1 MLAHLVHHRRSVL
14 SAPSAS
20 AIRYATLHTSR
31 RPTVSSKYFRLLV
44 IRGAIMVVNWI
55 RGTSPIKTG
64 ETCPDEDVVSQL
76 LGGFR
81 LCLELCR
88 DANVK

>member
-31 RPTVSSKYFRLLV
+31 RPTVSSKVFPTTRYP
-44 IRGAIMVVNWI
+44 RGYHGCELDPWNQPDQD
-55 RGTSPIKTG
+55 RGDLP
-64 ETCPDEDVVSQL
+64 
-76 LGGFR
+76 
-81 LCLELCR
+81 
-88 DANVK
+88 